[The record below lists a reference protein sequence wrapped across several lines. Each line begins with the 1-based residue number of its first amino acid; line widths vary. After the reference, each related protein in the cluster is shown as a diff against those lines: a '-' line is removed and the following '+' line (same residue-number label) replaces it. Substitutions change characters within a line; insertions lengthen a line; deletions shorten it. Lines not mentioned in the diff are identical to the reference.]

1 MEIVLFLGVKQH
13 WWMMDH
19 QLIMTIIL
27 VENIR
32 KTVIIIA
39 GRSFTHLIKI
49 RQKEHHMPE
58 GVYQVVRN
66 LSHSAFLIWSVGTQ
80 VMLCNLVSAIAVA
93 IEYLMEE
100 HYSKQLGRKRQY
112 VEYANS

>member
-80 VMLCNLVSAIAVA
+80 VMLCNLVSR
-93 IEYLMEE
+93 LLLWCG
-100 HYSKQLGRKRQY
+100 SFSLGKIL
-112 VEYANS
+112 NSIHIFIFDRR